1 MNFIIGE
8 VYLIISS
15 LIEGAL
21 WIMAWN
27 MCISVA
33 FEVPTIAFIELF
45 IIIYIAIGVIIL
57 LLSSICVNDSDSRK
71 ADITIAVSTITN
83 IVCLVLYTPNLSNI
97 L

>member
-21 WIMAWN
+21 GIMAWN

-33 FEVPTIAFIELF
+33 FKVPTIAFIELF
-45 IIIYIAIGVIIL
+45 IIIYIANSMLYIGTEQKYSIATAKEKIIKIFL
-57 LLSSICVNDSDSRK
+57 VC
-71 ADITIAVSTITN
+71 AVSLGLLTI
-83 IVCLVLYTPNLSNI
+83 IMQIAY
-97 L
+97 

>member
-21 WIMAWN
+21 GIMAWN

-33 FEVPTIAFIELF
+33 FEVPTVEFIELF
-45 IIIYIAIGVIIL
+45 TIIYIANCMLYIGTKQEDSIATAKEKIIKIFL
-57 LLSSICVNDSDSRK
+57 VC
-71 ADITIAVSTITN
+71 AVSLGLLTI
-83 IVCLVLYTPNLSNI
+83 IMQIAY
-97 L
+97 